1 MTFVK
6 RPPPTKIW
14 QVWCCPF
21 VELIRTL
28 IYTDNG
34 GKKSGDGIRHAV
46 VVSRIFPMSNL
57 RWNND
62 VRNTWLNLRLYW
74 NGILYYL
81 TLKTFVAN
89 AFRILDPLDNCM
101 WSFCI
106 ACMWSKVLKQD
117 DSFTWYDL
125 ASRGSLQLRC
135 KLLEVYQWLFYNIC
149 TAGVL
154 LAKHREYRMRK
165 MQNHQAT
172 MGYHSPWFW

>member
-14 QVWCCPF
+14 QVWCF
-21 VELIRTL
+21 TL
-28 IYTDNG
+28 IMV

-46 VVSRIFPMSNL
+46 VVSRILLCQTYAGTMMFATH
-57 RWNND
+57 D
-62 VRNTWLNLRLYW
+62 LNLRLYW